1 MCIQELATATIN
13 KLPVK
18 VAILNNSCLGMVRQW
33 QELFF
38 ERRYSGTDLT
48 GNPDFARVAEA
59 YGGVGIK
66 VTETEQV
73 RPAIEQAMEIDDR
86 PTFIDFAVAKE
97 ENVFPMIPAGQSA
110 ADVILTQP
118 T

>member
-1 MCIQELATATIN
+1 MATAVIN

-18 VAILNNSCLGMVRQW
+18 VAILNNSYLGMVRQW

-38 ERRYSGTDLT
+38 DRRYSGTDLT
-48 GNPDFARVAEA
+48 GNPDFARLAEA
-59 YGGVGIK
+59 YGGVGIR

-73 RPAIEQAMEIDDR
+73 RPAIEQAMAIDDR
-86 PTFIDFAVAKE
+86 PTFIDFTVAKE
-97 ENVFPMIPAGQSA
+97 ENVFPMIPAGKSA
-110 ADVILTQP
+110 DDIMLTQP